1 MNLQK
6 LLLVSLLAG
15 LYGCQPENATQQQ
28 TAPVEAMPA
37 ASEPVSA
44 APAQAPVAQSASAVQ
59 PAPSA
64 AVGVAPVIAE
74 KTAKAVAPVKAFPAK
89 VEAAP
94 PVSKPAVPMKE
105 KVAVVV
111 TPKVATVVTVV
122 PAAPVVVAKTEIAVS
137 EADALALAK
146 KSNCLACHAI
156 DKKVVGPA
164 WKEVAAKYRGDAT
177 AEAHLINKIAVG
189 GSGVW
194 GSMAMPA
201 HPKLSEAE
209 RTTLARFVLNLK

>member
-59 PAPSA
+59 PVPSA
-64 AVGVAPVIAE
+64 AVGGAPVIAE
-74 KTAKAVAPVKAFPAK
+74 KTAKAVAPVKAAPAK
-89 VEAAP
+89 VEA
-94 PVSKPAVPMKE
+94 PAAKVIVPIKE
-105 KVAVVV
+105 QV
-111 TPKVATVVTVV
+111 VATLTV
-122 PAAPVVVAKTEIAVS
+122 AAPVAVAAPDSGVTPAAKPVVS
-137 EADALALAK
+137 DADALALAK

>member
-64 AVGVAPVIAE
+64 AVGVVAPAA
-74 KTAKAVAPVKAFPAK
+74 AKVVAPVKASPAK
-89 VEAAP
+89 VEAPAAKVIVP
-94 PVSKPAVPMKE
+94 IKEQVVATPTVPAVAAS
-105 KVAVVV
+105 VAAV
-111 TPKVATVVTVV
+111 P
-122 PAAPVVVAKTEIAVS
+122 PAAKPVIS

-146 KSNCLACHAI
+146 KNNCLACHAI
-156 DKKVVGPA
+156 DHKVVGPA
-164 WKEVAAKYRGDAT
+164 WKDVAVKYRGDAT

>member
-59 PAPSA
+59 PVPSA
-64 AVGVAPVIAE
+64 AVGGAPVIAE
-74 KTAKAVAPVKAFPAK
+74 KTAKAVAPVKAAPAK
-89 VEAAP
+89 VEA
-94 PVSKPAVPMKE
+94 PAAKVIVPIKE
-105 KVAVVV
+105 QV
-111 TPKVATVVTVV
+111 VATLTV
-122 PAAPVVVAKTEIAVS
+122 AAPVAVAAPDSGVTPAAKPVVS
-137 EADALALAK
+137 DADALALAK

-209 RTTLARFVLNLK
+209 RTTLAKFVLNLK

>member
-1 MNLQK
+1 LT
-6 LLLVSLLAG
+6 VA
-15 LYGCQPENATQQQ
+15 
-28 TAPVEAMPA
+28 
-37 ASEPVSA
+37 
-44 APAQAPVAQSASAVQ
+44 APVAV
-59 PAPSA
+59 
-64 AVGVAPVIAE
+64 
-74 KTAKAVAPVKAFPAK
+74 
-89 VEAAP
+89 AAP
-94 PVSKPAVPMKE
+94 DSG
-105 KVAVVV
+105 V
-111 TPKVATVVTVV
+111 TP
-122 PAAPVVVAKTEIAVS
+122 AAKPVVS
-137 EADALALAK
+137 DADALALAK

>member
-44 APAQAPVAQSASAVQ
+44 APAQVPVTQSASAVQ
-59 PAPSA
+59 PVPSA
-64 AVGVAPVIAE
+64 AVGGAPVIAE
-74 KTAKAVAPVKAFPAK
+74 KTAKAVAPVKAAPAK
-89 VEAAP
+89 VEA
-94 PVSKPAVPMKE
+94 PAAKVIVPIKE
-105 KVAVVV
+105 QV
-111 TPKVATVVTVV
+111 VATLTV
-122 PAAPVVVAKTEIAVS
+122 AAPVAVAAPDSGVTPAAKPVVS
-137 EADALALAK
+137 DADALALAK

>member
-59 PAPSA
+59 PVPSA
-64 AVGVAPVIAE
+64 AVGGAPVIAE
-74 KTAKAVAPVKAFPAK
+74 KTAKAVAPVKAAPAK
-89 VEAAP
+89 VEA
-94 PVSKPAVPMKE
+94 PAAKVIVPIKE
-105 KVAVVV
+105 QV
-111 TPKVATVVTVV
+111 VATLTV
-122 PAAPVVVAKTEIAVS
+122 AAPVAVAAPDSGVTPAAKPVVS